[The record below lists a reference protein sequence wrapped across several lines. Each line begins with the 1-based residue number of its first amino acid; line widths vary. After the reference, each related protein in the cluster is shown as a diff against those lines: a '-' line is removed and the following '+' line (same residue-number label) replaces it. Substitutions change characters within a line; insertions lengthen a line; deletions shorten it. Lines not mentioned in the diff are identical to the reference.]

1 MHLRNWS
8 YVAIT
13 AIAKK
18 MAQMTPNIAYL
29 HHSRKPGKT
38 QKYAYSDIGYFG
50 GSTHIDGNITKGA
63 YYRKALST
71 VKPHEDLEPVEVDHP
86 LRRLIENPN
95 PVDTTFDLLYE
106 LDLFLELTG
115 VAYLWLIPNAFGV
128 PCEAWVIPSHWVW
141 PITGGGER
149 VLSPNRPNA
158 EKLIEYFELRPWGGM
173 GSSGIVRLPPEEVV
187 MFPWKSPMNKISG
200 YSPLT
205 AGAQW
210 IDTEES
216 ISKSRWAQF
225 INQSRMDLLVT
236 LGEGFEDPTDED
248 IARIESKFA
257 SKFQGEFNY
266 GKPMIVSSGTTVTPV
281 NFSPTEMAYFQSEDQ
296 IRDMLLSLFSVPKA
310 VVGISQDMTFGSI
323 LATLAAFCTFCLNPR
338 FAMLGQR
345 LTKFLAPRFERSES
359 EHIRIWWEI
368 AHCDLSSAKSALT

>member
-1 MHLRNWS
+1 
-8 YVAIT
+8 
-13 AIAKK
+13 
-18 MAQMTPNIAYL
+18 
-29 HHSRKPGKT
+29 
-38 QKYAYSDIGYFG
+38 
-50 GSTHIDGNITKGA
+50 
-63 YYRKALST
+63 
-71 VKPHEDLEPVEVDHP
+71 
-86 LRRLIENPN
+86 
-95 PVDTTFDLLYE
+95 
-106 LDLFLELTG
+106 
-115 VAYLWLIPNAFGV
+115 
-128 PCEAWVIPSHWVW
+128 
-141 PITGGGER
+141 
-149 VLSPNRPNA
+149 
-158 EKLIEYFELRPWGGM
+158 
-173 GSSGIVRLPPEEVV
+173 
-187 MFPWKSPMNKISG
+187 MNKISG

-359 EHIRIWWEI
+359 EHIRIWWDDCTPADPAQVNADLAEDRSQCAI
-368 AHCDLSSAKSALT
+368 SPNEVRALRGRKAWEYGGDDPMIQGPGGTVPLPLNTGDDLGDLGSLVPVLAGSGAEAVEQEEVNSPDPIPQIGEAHPGIENPNGEPHKSVSKAWEGKDTEGKLESFLSELEALGGDALQGVRIYFQEGPPSLVLIDLADWFEGSIEQEKQIGRLAANLVGDEARVVWQNEGGCRVKV